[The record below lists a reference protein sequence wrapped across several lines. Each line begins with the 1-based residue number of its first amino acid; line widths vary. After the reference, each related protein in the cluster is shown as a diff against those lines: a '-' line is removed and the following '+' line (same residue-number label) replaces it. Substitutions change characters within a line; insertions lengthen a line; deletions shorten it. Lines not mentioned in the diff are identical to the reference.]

1 MSKVR
6 IVIEIDAD
14 AFTITAESNGQTC
27 TSGMARFDR
36 GWKGTRKQALVE
48 KERSKVFGG
57 GDEIDEAID
66 DLESAAM
73 NIAEVIANS

>member
-14 AFTITAESNGQTC
+14 AFTVTAESNGQTC
-27 TSGMARFDR
+27 TSGMVRAER

-48 KERSKVFGG
+48 EERSNVFDGD
-57 GDEIDEAID
+57 DEIDEAID
-66 DLESAAM
+66 DLETAAM
-73 NIAEVIANS
+73 NIAEVIANG